1 MSEVVYLNATFPE
14 RSEKEYLK
22 RFDRAGSRGKWLAP
36 VAAAVLILLGVA
48 LYAGGRWL
56 ETRDA
61 QAVRGDL
68 TQTETVETREVGGV
82 TYRRRENLTSILVM
96 GVDHDSEVESEGSYE
111 GGQADFQRV
120 VVIDPENKTIRQLK
134 IDRDTMAE
142 CTVLG
147 YFGSPV
153 GTKEMQI
160 SLAHGFGDGK
170 EESCEYARQA
180 AEGLLLDESIDFYL
194 AMNLDGISTLN
205 DLAGGVTVTLEDDFS
220 EIDPA
225 MTKGATLTL
234 QGDQAE
240 TFVRSR
246 MTVGDGTNESRMKR
260 QEEFL
265 SQLAAQLG
273 QKVRASEQFTAD
285 LYDELQPYLVTDMA
299 RGRIIN
305 EVWNARDYTLEPTL
319 ELTGEHKT
327 ADDGFTEFYPDA
339 GSVEQAVL
347 ELFWEPVE

>member
-1 MSEVVYLNATFPE
+1 M
-14 RSEKEYLK
+14 K
-22 RFDRAGSRGKWLAP
+22 RFDRAGSREKWLVP
-36 VAAAVLILLGVA
+36 VAVAVLILLGVA

-68 TQTETVETREVGGV
+68 TQTETVETREVDGV

-120 VVIDPENKTIRQLK
+120 IVIDSENKTIRQLK

-170 EESCEYARQA
+170 EESCVCAPSGRGIA
-180 AEGLLLDESIDFYL
+180 AG
-194 AMNLDGISTLN
+194 
-205 DLAGGVTVTLEDDFS
+205 
-220 EIDPA
+220 
-225 MTKGATLTL
+225 
-234 QGDQAE
+234 
-240 TFVRSR
+240 
-246 MTVGDGTNESRMKR
+246 
-260 QEEFL
+260 
-265 SQLAAQLG
+265 
-273 QKVRASEQFTAD
+273 
-285 LYDELQPYLVTDMA
+285 
-299 RGRIIN
+299 
-305 EVWNARDYTLEPTL
+305 
-319 ELTGEHKT
+319 
-327 ADDGFTEFYPDA
+327 
-339 GSVEQAVL
+339 
-347 ELFWEPVE
+347 

>member
-1 MSEVVYLNATFPE
+1 M
-14 RSEKEYLK
+14 K
-22 RFDRAGSRGKWLAP
+22 RFDRAGSRKKWLVP

-120 VVIDPENKTIRQLK
+120 IVIDSENKTIRQLK

-285 LYDELQPYLVTDMA
+285 LYDELLPYLVTDMA

-305 EVWNARDYTLEPTL
+305 EVWNARDYTLEPAL
-319 ELTGEHKT
+319 ELTGEHKI

>member
-1 MSEVVYLNATFPE
+1 M
-14 RSEKEYLK
+14 K
-22 RFDRAGSRGKWLAP
+22 RFDRAGSREKWLVL
-36 VAAAVLILLGVA
+36 VAAAVLILLGAA

-120 VVIDPENKTIRQLK
+120 IVIDSENKTIRQLK

-180 AEGLLLDESIDFYL
+180 AEGLLQDESIDFYL

-225 MTKGATLTL
+225 MTKGTTLTL

-265 SQLAAQLG
+265 SQLAVQLG

-305 EVWNARDYTLEPTL
+305 EVWNARDYTLETAL
-319 ELTGEHKT
+319 ELTGEHKI

>member
-1 MSEVVYLNATFPE
+1 M
-14 RSEKEYLK
+14 K
-22 RFDRAGSRGKWLAP
+22 RFDRAGSREKWLVL
-36 VAAAVLILLGVA
+36 VAAAVLILLGAA

-120 VVIDPENKTIRQLK
+120 IVIDSENKTIRQLK

-225 MTKGATLTL
+225 MTKGTTLTL

-265 SQLAAQLG
+265 SQLAVQLG

-285 LYDELQPYLVTDMA
+285 LYDELLPYLVTDMA

-305 EVWNARDYTLEPTL
+305 EVWNARDYTLEPAL
-319 ELTGEHKT
+319 ELTGEHKI

>member
-1 MSEVVYLNATFPE
+1 MDDLDRKILSLLAKNARMPVKEIAEQVALTSPAVSSRIHKLETDGIISGYTVVLNRPADRVYVDALISLSVTPSHRDELVELMQNSKEVLQCYHVTGAYTFLIKV
-14 RSEKEYLK
+14 SC
-22 RFDRAGSRGKWLAP
+22 GSMPQLEH
-36 VAAAVLILLGVA
+36 LIL
-48 LYAGGRWL
+48 
-56 ETRDA
+56 
-61 QAVRGDL
+61 Q
-68 TQTETVETREVGGV
+68 
-82 TYRRRENLTSILVM
+82 
-96 GVDHDSEVESEGSYE
+96 
-111 GGQADFQRV
+111 FQ
-120 VVIDPENKTIRQLK
+120 KL
-134 IDRDTMAE
+134 
-142 CTVLG
+142 
-147 YFGSPV
+147 

-180 AEGLLLDESIDFYL
+180 AEGLLQDESIDFYL

-265 SQLAAQLG
+265 SQLAVQLG

-305 EVWNARDYTLEPTL
+305 EVWNARDYTLEPAL
-319 ELTGEHKT
+319 ELTGEHKI

>member
-1 MSEVVYLNATFPE
+1 M
-14 RSEKEYLK
+14 K
-22 RFDRAGSRGKWLAP
+22 RFDRAGSREKWLVP

-61 QAVRGDL
+61 QAARGDL

-120 VVIDPENKTIRQLK
+120 IVIDSENKTIRQLK

-180 AEGLLLDESIDFYL
+180 AEGLLQDEPIDFYL

-260 QEEFL
+260 QEE
-265 SQLAAQLG
+265 
-273 QKVRASEQFTAD
+273 
-285 LYDELQPYLVTDMA
+285 PYLVTDMA

-305 EVWNARDYTLEPTL
+305 EVWNARDYTLEPAL
-319 ELTGEHKT
+319 ELTGEHKI

>member
-1 MSEVVYLNATFPE
+1 M
-14 RSEKEYLK
+14 K
-22 RFDRAGSRGKWLAP
+22 RFDRAGSREKWLVL

-56 ETRDA
+56 ETCDA

-120 VVIDPENKTIRQLK
+120 IVIDSENKTIRQLK

-225 MTKGATLTL
+225 MTKGTTLTL

-265 SQLAAQLG
+265 SQLAVQLG

-285 LYDELQPYLVTDMA
+285 LYDELLPYLVTDMA

-305 EVWNARDYTLEPTL
+305 EVWNARDYTLEPAL
-319 ELTGEHKT
+319 ELTGEHKI

>member
-1 MSEVVYLNATFPE
+1 M
-14 RSEKEYLK
+14 K
-22 RFDRAGSRGKWLAP
+22 RFDRAGSRGKWLVP
-36 VAAAVLILLGVA
+36 VAAAVLILLGAA

-61 QAVRGDL
+61 QAMRGDL

-120 VVIDPENKTIRQLK
+120 IVIDSENKTIRQLK

-305 EVWNARDYTLEPTL
+305 EVWNARDYTLEPAL
-319 ELTGEHKT
+319 ELTGEHKI

-339 GSVEQAVL
+339 GSIQQAVL